1 LTARRFGRVNALSTS
16 IRELNWPEAEDAEL
30 PLSDV
35 DARKDDA
42 GGISP
47 SLLFL
52 SDSASVI
59 Y

>member
-42 GGISP
+42 GGISH